1 MIADLVARYG
11 YLAVFLGTLAE
22 GETVLVAAG
31 FAAHR
36 GLLDWRLVMLVAMIG
51 GTLGDQLAF
60 LLGRWQGEAL
70 LRRFPALARHEPR
83 VHRLLARYD
92 AILIVAVRFLYG
104 LRVAGPAIL
113 GSYGLPPLR
122 FAAFN
127 AIGAGLWAVIVTAAG
142 YLFGITIGAL
152 LGDLEQ
158 SEGIIIVAIIALGG
172 LVAFAHRLADR
183 RAGLNARP
191 KGD

>member
-83 VHRLLARYD
+83 IRRLLARYD
-92 AILIVAVRFLYG
+92 AILIVTVRFLYG
-104 LRVAGPAIL
+104 LRIAGPAIL

-172 LVAFAHRLADR
+172 IVAFAHRLADR
-183 RAGLNARP
+183 RAGPNGRP

>member
-1 MIADLVARYG
+1 MISDFVARYG

-22 GETVLVAAG
+22 GETILVAAG

-36 GLLDWRLVMLVAMIG
+36 GLLDWRLVVLAAMIG

-83 VHRLLARYD
+83 LRRLLARHD
-92 AILIVAVRFLYG
+92 AIVIVTMRFLYG
-104 LRVAGPAIL
+104 LRIAGPAIL
-113 GSYGLPPLR
+113 GSYRLPPLR

-127 AIGAGLWAVIVTAAG
+127 AIGAGLWAAIITAAG
-142 YLFGITIGAL
+142 YLFGITISTY
-152 LGDLEQ
+152 LGDIEQ

-172 LVAFAHRLADR
+172 IVAIAHRLANR
-183 RAGLNARP
+183 RAPPDGRP
-191 KGD
+191 KG

>member
-83 VHRLLARYD
+83 IRRLLARYD
-92 AILIVAVRFLYG
+92 AILIVTVRFLYG
-104 LRVAGPAIL
+104 LRIAGPAIL

-158 SEGIIIVAIIALGG
+158 SEGVIIVAIIALGG
-172 LVAFAHRLADR
+172 IVAFAHRLADR
-183 RAGLNARP
+183 RAGPNGRP